1 MKILVVGSGGREHAI
16 CWKLKQSAQVEK
28 LWCAPGNAGIASVAE
43 CVDIGVEDLEKLADF
58 AVANGVDLTVAGP
71 EAPLCAGLTDVFHAR
86 GLVVFGPDKE
96 ASRLEGS
103 KDYAKQFM
111 VRWGIPTAASET
123 FTNADD
129 AIAYA
134 QKYFATG
141 AKALVVKADGLAAGK
156 GVLVAESCE
165 SCCDFIRQCFE
176 GAFGSSGSKVVLEEC
191 LYGEEASILA
201 LCDGN
206 TIIPLVSS
214 QDHKRVFDN
223 DMGPNTGGMGAYSP
237 APVVTPDVEKA
248 IAETILKPFLH
259 GVQQEKLGFRGVIF
273 VGIMVTEQG
282 PKVLEF
288 NVRFGDPE
296 TQPVLR
302 RFDGDLADVMFK
314 TATGNLA
321 DAKLIWSDDPAVS
334 VVIASGGYPGSYTKG
349 YPISGLEDA
358 AATGAVVFHAGTAMK
373 DGAIVNTGGRVLG
386 VSARGK
392 DIREAISRAYDAVAK
407 IHFQDCFSRKDIGA
421 KALLRLGKK

>member
-58 AVANGVDLTVAGP
+58 AVKNGVDLTIAGP
-71 EAPLCAGLTDVFHAR
+71 EAPLCAGLT
-86 GLVVFGPDKE
+86 VVFGPDKE
-96 ASRLEGS
+96 ASQLEGS

-123 FTNADD
+123 FTNADE
-129 AIAYA
+129 ALAYA
-134 QKYFATG
+134 QKYFNSG

-237 APVVTPDVEKA
+237 APVVTAEVEKA

-314 TATGNLA
+314 TAIGKLA
-321 DAKLIWSDDPAVS
+321 DAELIWSDDPAVS

-349 YPISGLEDA
+349 YPISGLEEA

-392 DIREAISRAYDAVAK
+392 DIQEAIDRAYQAVEK

-421 KALLRLGKK
+421 KALRRLGKK